1 MDIHSLWLLGTLLF
15 KCIGGIF
22 LNISIHPLGDQ
33 ALLIDFGEAINEET
47 NQQVRQAAAHLEK
60 QKPDWMIE
68 YIPAFSTLTILYN
81 PYYIAKQLRS
91 QELLPYEWARTKV
104 LDLLS
109 QTSSHHSE
117 GRTIEIPV
125 CYGGEWGPD
134 LSFVASHNSMSE
146 EEVID
151 AHMKGDYLVYMIG
164 FAPGFP
170 YIGGMDKKIAA
181 PRRDDPRLSI
191 PSGSVGIAGEQTG
204 VYPIETPGGWQL
216 IGRTPLKLFEPDRE
230 SPSLLQAGDRI
241 HFKRISEAEYSRLKE
256 EDQ

>member
-1 MDIHSLWLLGTLLF
+1 M
-15 KCIGGIF
+15 
-22 LNISIHPLGDQ
+22 NISIHPLGDQ
-33 ALLIDFGEAINEET
+33 ALLIDFGESINEET
-47 NQQVRQAAAHLEK
+47 NQQVRQAAAKLDE
-60 QKPDWMIE
+60 QKPKWMIE

-81 PYYIAKQLRS
+81 PFYIAKQIQIS
-91 QELLPYEWARTKV
+91 PKEILPYEWARTEV
-104 LDLLS
+104 LTLLS
-109 QTSSHHSE
+109 QSSSYYSE
-117 GRTIEIPV
+117 ERTIEIPV

-151 AHMKGDYLVYMIG
+151 THMKGNYLVYMIG

-216 IGRTPLKLFEPDRE
+216 IGRTPLKLFEPDKDE
-230 SPSLLQAGDRI
+230 PSLLQAGDRI
-241 HFKRISEAEYSRLKE
+241 RFTRIDKAEYDQLKE
-256 EDQ
+256 GGQ

>member
-1 MDIHSLWLLGTLLF
+1 MD
-15 KCIGGIF
+15 
-22 LNISIHPLGDQ
+22 ISIHPLGDQ
-33 ALLIDFGEAINEET
+33 ALLIDFGESINEET
-47 NQQVRQAAAHLEK
+47 NQQVRQAAAQLDE

-81 PYYIAKQLRS
+81 PYYIAKQIRS
-91 QELLPYEWARTKV
+91 QDLLPYEWARTKV
-104 LDLLS
+104 LNLIS
-109 QTSSHHSE
+109 QSSSYRSE
-117 GRTIEIPV
+117 KRTIEIPV

-134 LSFVASHNSMSE
+134 LSFVASHNNMSE
-146 EEVID
+146 EEVIVT
-151 AHMKGDYLVYMIG
+151 HMKGNYLVYMIG

-216 IGRTPLKLFEPDRE
+216 IGRTPLKLFEADRDQ
-230 SPSLLQAGDRI
+230 PSLLQAGDRI
-241 HFKRISEAEYSRLKE
+241 RFTRIDEAEYKQIKE
-256 EDQ
+256 GEQ